1 MTTER
6 HPTASRI
13 GVMAVGLLVALMV
26 AFVVVGM
33 ITGLDRTFDRGT
45 APLSAMLIQE
55 ALGVVSLAALAAVAL
70 RLPQFARG
78 RGRGRTALLFVLA
91 CVVCGLW
98 VWSRI
103 AEYAS

>member
-13 GVMAVGLLVALMV
+13 GVMAVGLVVALMV

-45 APLSAMLIQE
+45 APLSAMVIQE
-55 ALGVVSLAALAAVAL
+55 ALGVLSLAALAAVAL

-78 RGRGRTALLFVLA
+78 QGRGRTALLFVLA
-91 CVVCGLW
+91 CGACG
-98 VWSRI
+98 VWALSRI
-103 AEYAS
+103 VEYAS